1 MKPFPPQFHKSP
13 TAETTAQQ
21 ALAEFGMT
29 QLLSLIKHYRDIDFD
44 ASQMHLTDAEVN
56 AIAKLFIQE
65 LTRSIDGKLIAGA
78 LNALRH
84 GEEMETQNLVGAG
97 LVISGEKR
105 NDNSEPRP
113 YTQFNTLPIPTP
125 RYQEGDR
132 VEWKT
137 NQTDWGVILGRF
149 YDYNHHH
156 NQWMVYY
163 IIQLAPDSPSAAWV
177 TTDTASEADLEKMP
191 DTVEPTEENNNPY
204 RYPTHFTGAIASPSV
219 RSSTGR
225 YNPRRRH
232 NLRPIN
238 QREKYIIDLYCYCE
252 LGMTPRQFYSKW
264 NVTYEQLS
272 HICSRSLGTVQCWFK
287 RGKGYYPPQPVDLRH
302 LAILDFLL
310 EHFEEIPQSLI
321 NLLCSP

>member
-1 MKPFPPQFHKSP
+1 MKPLFPQFDKSL

-21 ALAEFGMT
+21 ALAELGMT
-29 QLLSLIKHYRDIDFD
+29 QLLDLIKHYRDIDFD
-44 ASQMHLTDAEVN
+44 ASQMHLTDTEVN

-84 GEEMETQNLVGAG
+84 GEEIEEIGDVETRHGA
-97 LVISGEKR
+97 SGKPGENFYNR
-105 NDNSEPRP
+105 HVP
-113 YTQFNTLPIPTP
+113 FPTP

-137 NQTDWGVILGRF
+137 NKTDWGVILGRF

-163 IIQLAPDSPSAAWV
+163 IIQLSPDSPSAAWV

-191 DTVEPTEENNNPY
+191 DTVEPTENNGNPY
-204 RYPTHFTGAIASPSV
+204 RYPTHSPGAIASPSV

-232 NLRPIN
+232 NPRPIN

-264 NVTYEQLS
+264 DVTYEQLS

-287 RGKGYYPPQPVDLRH
+287 RGKGYYTPQPVDLRH

-310 EHFEEIPQSLI
+310 EHFEELPQSLI
-321 NLLCSP
+321 KLLCSS

>member
-1 MKPFPPQFHKSP
+1 MKPLFPQFDKSP
-13 TAETTAQQ
+13 TAETIAQQ
-21 ALAEFGMT
+21 ALAELGLT
-29 QLLSLIKHYRDIDFD
+29 QLLARIKHYRDIDFD

-56 AIAKLFIQE
+56 AIANLFIQE
-65 LTRSIDGKLIAGA
+65 LTRSIDGKLIAGV

-84 GEEMETQNLVGAG
+84 GEEMEEIGKQRKQ
-97 LVISGEKR
+97 GEWGENFYNR
-105 NDNSEPRP
+105 H
-113 YTQFNTLPIPTP
+113 LPLPTP
-125 RYQEGDR
+125 GYTEGDR
-132 VEWKT
+132 VQWTT
-137 NQTDWGVILGRF
+137 NKTDWGVILGRF

-191 DTVEPTEENNNPY
+191 DTVEPTENNGNSY
-204 RYPTHFTGAIASPSV
+204 RYPTHSPGAIASPSV
-219 RSSTGR
+219 HSSTGR

-238 QREKYIIDLYCYCE
+238 QREKYIIDLYCYCQ

-264 NVTYEQLS
+264 DVTYEQLS

-310 EHFEEIPQSLI
+310 EHFEELPQSLI
-321 NLLCSP
+321 KLLCSS